1 MLIVDDDARVRTGL
15 AALLADADG
24 LVVAGAC
31 GDAAQAVRLAARL
44 VPDVVLLDL
53 LLPEAEDG
61 LTLLRH
67 LRGRG
72 LAVVAL
78 SVRGG
83 LRITALHAGA
93 AVFLE
98 KGGEPDAIIAALRAS
113 AIASTPPSRPQS
125 CTGGADSPVP

>member
-31 GDAAQAVRLAARL
+31 GDASQAVQLAARL
-44 VPDVVLLDL
+44 APDVVLLDL
-53 LLPEAEDG
+53 LLPEVEDG

-67 LRGRG
+67 LCGRG

-78 SVRGG
+78 SVRGR
-83 LRITALHAGA
+83 LSVPALHAGA
-93 AVFLE
+93 AAFLE
-98 KGGEPDAIIAALRAS
+98 KGCEPDAIVAALRDS
-113 AIASTPPSRPQS
+113 ATVSTRP
-125 CTGGADSPVP
+125 CRP